1 MRTRRRRRT
10 RTLLR
15 AGAALLPC
23 VLGCSRN
30 NERTFQD
37 TEGQRYAARCGDKGC
52 TLAVPSAGSAASAP
66 PSLRATG
73 RIVGVCKHG
82 GARTDTPAQC
92 RPLVC
97 QGDKDCPPAHRLEHG
112 TCVNGLCTEP
122 ANAISVADA
131 VMLCLSG
138 TGWAEGAPAQVERY
152 ALALNCGTPCK
163 IPTPCRQP

>member
-1 MRTRRRRRT
+1 M
-10 RTLLR
+10 LC
-15 AGAALLPC
+15 A
-23 VLGCSRN
+23 LGCRR

-37 TEGQRYAARCGDKGC
+37 TEGQRYAARCGDDGC
-52 TLAVPSAGSAASAP
+52 TLSVQSTGPPASSP

-73 RIVGVCKHG
+73 RIVGVCRQG

-97 QGDKDCPPAHRLEHG
+97 QGDNDCPPAHRLQHG

-122 ANAISVADA
+122 ANTISVPDA

-138 TGWAEGAPAQVERY
+138 TGWAEGTPAQVERY
-152 ALALNCGTPCK
+152 ALALNCGTPCR
-163 IPTPCRQP
+163 IPSPCRQP